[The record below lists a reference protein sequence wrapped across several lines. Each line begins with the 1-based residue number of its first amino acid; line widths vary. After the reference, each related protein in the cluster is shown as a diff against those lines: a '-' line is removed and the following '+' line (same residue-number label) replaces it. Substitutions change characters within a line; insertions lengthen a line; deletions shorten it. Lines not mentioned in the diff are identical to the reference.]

1 MFTEEVIKEGFLLL
15 IYFAI
20 RVVLKPITGQL
31 IYICKAHCYLV
42 VRIFC
47 NITLLSRQKS
57 SIRSWIKLYEF
68 LAAQNHIQLKS

>member
-31 IYICKAHCYLV
+31 IYIC
-42 VRIFC
+42 
-47 NITLLSRQKS
+47 
-57 SIRSWIKLYEF
+57 
-68 LAAQNHIQLKS
+68 